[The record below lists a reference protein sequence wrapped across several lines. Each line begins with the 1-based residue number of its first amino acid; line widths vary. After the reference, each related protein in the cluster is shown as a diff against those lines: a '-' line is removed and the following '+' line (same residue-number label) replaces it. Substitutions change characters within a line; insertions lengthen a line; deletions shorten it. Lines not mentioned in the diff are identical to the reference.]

1 MSQFNETIYKVSPQQ
16 VGNEELQQFLRT
28 QISKQFE
35 GTDFYITK
43 EHIVERPTH
52 YSTTPRKL
60 RGFSINEGNSKG
72 HLIWFDVTE
81 CSSGINWAGR

>member
-1 MSQFNETIYKVSPQQ
+1 MNQSAETIYRVSPQQ
-16 VGNEELQQFLRT
+16 VGHEDLQQFLRT

-43 EHIVERPTH
+43 EHVVERPTH
-52 YSTTPRKL
+52 YSAVPRKL
-60 RGFSINEGNSKG
+60 RGFSINENNTKG

-81 CSSGINWAGR
+81 CQSGINWGGR